1 VSIPIKEVNVAESSW
16 FWGFIPA
23 IRFSAGGKS
32 YLFTLLR
39 HPKALLRAIQEA
51 KQEFPTIKD

>member
-1 VSIPIKEVNVAESSW
+1 VSIPIKEVNDTESSW

-23 IRFSAGGKS
+23 IRFSARGKN

-39 HPKALLRAIQEA
+39 HPNALLRAIQEE